1 MSRSDFNAYTVAT
14 LPTQATRATASNMR
28 PTAATGGTA
37 ASATSFASMMAP
49 FSPSSSAP
57 AAGPAFSKVQRDVA
71 AFIQDA
77 VDDAPGALPS
87 QTSAGLAMRARAA
100 GLADGSGAIMG
111 AAFNSAN
118 SESQQAFLQSIMPW
132 AAEAGQKLG
141 VAPELVA
148 AHAALESGWGQHP
161 LGASNNLFGVKAGGQ
176 WQGAVTTAAT
186 TEYAQGLPMKKMERF
201 RSYPDQA
208 SAFRDYATTL
218 LDNPRYSAALNTGSD
233 ARAFAQGVARGGY
246 ATDPSYADKLMRLA
260 TQLQRR
266 SPLQTGSGGN

>member
-1 MSRSDFNAYTVAT
+1 MFTAAT
-14 LPTQATRATASNMR
+14 LPTQATRATVSNMR

-37 ASATSFASMMAP
+37 PASFAAMMAP
-49 FSPSSSAP
+49 FSSSSSAS
-57 AAGPAFSKVQRDVA
+57 GPAFGKVQQDVA

-77 VDDAPGALPS
+77 VDGPAPGSLPS
-87 QTSAGLAMRARAA
+87 QSSATLAMRARAA
-100 GLADGSGAIMG
+100 GMADGSGAIMG
-111 AAFNSAN
+111 AAFDSPNSA
-118 SESQQAFLQSIMPW
+118 SQQAFLDSIMPW

-148 AHAALESGWGQHP
+148 AHAALESGWGRHP
-161 LGASNNLFGVKAGGQ
+161 LGASNNLFGIKAGSQ
-176 WQGAVTTAAT
+176 WQGGVTSAAT
-186 TEYAQGLPMKKMERF
+186 TEYAYGLPMKKVEKF

-208 SAFRDYATTL
+208 SAFRDYAATL

-233 ARAFAQGVARGGY
+233 ARAFAHGVARGGY

-260 TQLQRR
+260 TQLQRH